1 MADLSC
7 YRAAMHTPSDN
18 PLISTQDLADRL
30 GAPDLRIIDASW
42 WLDGR
47 DARSD
52 FEKERLPG
60 AVFFDIEAVSDRTS
74 PYPHM
79 LPTPQAF
86 AEAMSALGVA
96 ESDDIVVYDAQG
108 LFSAARVWW
117 TLRIMGA
124 TRVRVL
130 EGGLPK
136 WRAEGRPLE
145 HGPVLAR
152 DASTFRSAFV
162 AENVVNLEQV
172 RQALGGGIQVVDARG
187 APRFRGAAA
196 EPRAGVRSGHMPGAL
211 NLPFGQ
217 LLNPDG
223 TLKRGA
229 ALEAAFRDAGVD
241 LHRPVITSCG
251 SGVTAA
257 ILTLGL
263 AELGHASR
271 LYDGSWAEWGAR
283 DDVPIEVG

>member
-1 MADLSC
+1 MAEPSC
-7 YRAAMHTPSDN
+7 YREPMHMPSDS
-18 PLISTQDLADRL
+18 PLISTQDLEDRF

-47 DARSD
+47 DARAE
-52 FEKERLPG
+52 FEQERLPG
-60 AVFFDIEAVSDRTS
+60 AVFFDLEAVSDHDS

-86 AEAMSALGVA
+86 AEAMGALGVS
-96 ESDDIVVYDAQG
+96 ENDDIVVYDAQG

-124 TRVRVL
+124 KQVRVL
-130 EGGLPK
+130 DGGLPK
-136 WRAEGRPLE
+136 WRAEGRPLG
-145 HGPVLAR
+145 HGPVTT
-152 DASTFRSAFV
+152 DGTSTFRSNFAR
-162 AENVVNLEQV
+162 EGVVDLEQV
-172 RQALGGGIQVVDARG
+172 RQALGGDIQVVDARG
-187 APRFRGAAA
+187 APRFRGEAA
-196 EPRAGVRSGHMPGAL
+196 EPRPSVRSGHMPGAL

-217 LLNPDG
+217 LLNADG
-223 TLKRGA
+223 TMKRGA
-229 ALEAAFRDAGVD
+229 ALEAAFRDADVD
-241 LHRPVITSCG
+241 LDRPLITSCG

-263 AELGHASR
+263 AELGRSSR

-283 DDVPIEVG
+283 SDVPVEVG